1 MGAGERSIHR
11 KSREEQGKFT
21 DSFTTQC
28 LLAES
33 RKDADGK
40 QSHLTVAVES
50 KVLLLEACMLTG
62 MCRPTPECAAEP
74 CNLGQTSLR
83 FLGWDGE

>member
-1 MGAGERSIHR
+1 MRGRRRDGSRRAKHTQKEQRGTGQIYRLIH
-11 KSREEQGKFT
+11 
-21 DSFTTQC
+21 DPVPAQC

-50 KVLLLEACMLTG
+50 KVLLLDSVRACVRA
-62 MCRPTPECAAEP
+62 C
-74 CNLGQTSLR
+74 
-83 FLGWDGE
+83 